1 MKVLSEMPARI
12 FRFEDYEDPTPNSPL
27 MDMALDVVEIMSKSG
42 LTTIPIEPTDSMIAA
57 GMEVSGVT
65 AEQARTIFKAMLAAS
80 GGRRGTVGFHQLI
93 PTPETRINPPLR
105 SGVGPCPTR
114 VNSPVCIRCAT
125 YIKYG
130 KFRHAGA
137 SMSGSRGPTYR

>member
-1 MKVLSEMPARI
+1 MPARI
-12 FRFEDYEDPTPNSPL
+12 FRFEDYEDPIPNSPL

-42 LTTIPIEPTDSMIAA
+42 LTTIPVEPTDSMIAA

-80 GGRRGTVGFHQLI
+80 DEDGIGTIGPHQLTS
-93 PTPETRINPPLR
+93 TPQTRPFHPFGAA
-105 SGVGPCPTR
+105 SGLGPTR
-114 VNSPVCIRCAT
+114 ANSPSLHPYAT

-130 KFRHAGA
+130 KFRHVGA
-137 SMSGSRGPTYR
+137 PMSGSRGPT

>member
-42 LTTIPIEPTDSMIAA
+42 LTTIPHDPTDSMIAA

-80 GGRRGTVGFHQLI
+80 D
-93 PTPETRINPPLR
+93 ED
-105 SGVGPCPTR
+105 GVELADFT
-114 VNSPVCIRCAT
+114 N
-125 YIKYG
+125 
-130 KFRHAGA
+130 
-137 SMSGSRGPTYR
+137 